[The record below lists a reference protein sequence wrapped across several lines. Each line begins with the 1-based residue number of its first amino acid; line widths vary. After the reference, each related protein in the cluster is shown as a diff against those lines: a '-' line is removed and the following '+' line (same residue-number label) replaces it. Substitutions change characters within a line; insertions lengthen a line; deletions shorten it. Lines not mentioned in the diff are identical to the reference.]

1 MARQKSSK
9 IASRHKLA
17 AILDIVGNVRYRRR
31 ERSVASRLPKPDRK
45 LSDYNRKG
53 YRAFPTAVAD
63 IPDYIQDGRQLASS
77 GQQKTGSK
85 TEHRAANGKC
95 AVLPMDLSTTLAEGF
110 YFQTSIQE
118 ENIND
123 KNDLTCKSVVVSGL
137 LDFWN
142 SVKSRQ
148 IGIDVDGINQNGGG
162 SKVSARPRVGS
173 PDGRRPEGDPTRGR
187 AGTEGDAEYT
197 VLYFI
202 YVIPTQEHTPFN
214 AR

>member
-1 MARQKSSK
+1 MSGLNLAEPKYSTARQKSSK

-63 IPDYIQDGRQLASS
+63 IPDYIQDGCQLVPTSYF
-77 GQQKTGSK
+77 T
-85 TEHRAANGKC
+85 TF
-95 AVLPMDLSTTLAEGF
+95 LSRCF